1 MRYPKDLQP
10 GGQIGFPAPSCG
22 NGYEPYLSAFNNG
35 LKNFEKL
42 GYKVNP
48 GPNAYKQDGI
58 GISTIPGDCGKE
70 LTDMYL
76 DEANDVLISC
86 AGGELMCEILEY
98 VDFDKIKAANPKWYM
113 GFSDNTNMTYLL
125 ATICDTASI
134 YGPCASSFGMEPWHE
149 AIQDALD
156 LLTGKKRIMQSY
168 GLWEKDSFKDETH
181 PLEPYNVTEP
191 LEMKVY
197 DKGELIMDPAATAT
211 KIQME
216 GRLLGGCMD
225 CLVNLLGTEFDHTK
239 GFLEKYEEDGI
250 IWFLEACDLNV
261 FSIRR
266 AMWQMEKAGWFQHV
280 KGFLFGRPANGDFV
294 WTLDRY
300 QAVLKVAAKY
310 NVPVIMDMDIGHMS
324 PMMPLVVGSMA
335 KVELE
340 GNNVNIVMEYS

>member
-1 MRYPKDLQP
+1 MRYPKDLMP

-22 NGYEPYLSAFNNG
+22 NGYEPYFSAFNNG
-35 LKNFEKL
+35 LEKL
-42 GYKVNP
+42 KNLGYRVNP

-58 GISTIPGDCGKE
+58 GISTIPEDCGRE

-76 DEANDVLISC
+76 DPANDVLISC

-98 VDFDKIKAANPKWYM
+98 VDFEKIKAAPPKWYM
-113 GFSDNTNMTYLL
+113 GFSDNTNMTYLQ

-134 YGPCASSFGMEPWHE
+134 YGPCAPSFGMEPWHE
-149 AIQDALD
+149 SIQDALD
-156 LLTGKKRIMQSY
+156 LLTGQKKAMQSY
-168 GLWEKDSFKDETH
+168 PLWEKESVKDEQR

-191 LEMKVY
+191 LDMKVY
-197 DKGELIMDPAATAT
+197 TEGELIMDPQAAGTRV
-211 KIQME
+211 QME
-216 GRLLGGCMD
+216 GRLIGGCMD
-225 CLVNLLGTEFDHTK
+225 CLVNLLGTEFDHTRE
-239 GFLEKYEEDGI
+239 FLEKYKEDGF

-266 AMWQMEKAGWFQHV
+266 AMWQMEKAGWFQYV

-310 NVPVIMDMDIGHMS
+310 HVPVIMDMDIGHMS

-335 KVELE
+335 EVELE
-340 GNNVNIVMEYS
+340 GNSVQITMRYE

>member
-1 MRYPKDLQP
+1 MRYPKDLQA

-22 NGYEPYLSAFNNG
+22 NGYEPYFSAFNNA
-35 LKNFEKL
+35 LKNFTNL

-58 GISTIPGDCGKE
+58 GISTIPEDCGAE

-76 DEANDVLISC
+76 DEVNDVLISC

-98 VDFDKIKAANPKWYM
+98 VDFEKINATQPKWYM

-134 YGPCASSFGMEPWHE
+134 YGPCASSFGMEPWHDS
-149 AIQDALD
+149 IQDALD
-156 LLTGKKRIMQSY
+156 LLTGKKRVMHNY
-168 GLWEKDSFKDETH
+168 DLWEKESVKDEDH
-181 PLEPYNVTEP
+181 PLQPYNVTEP

-197 DKGELIMDPAATAT
+197 DQGELIMDPAAAQT
-211 KIQME
+211 KVEME

-225 CLVNLLGTEFDHTK
+225 CLVNLLGTEFDHTID
-239 GFLEKYEEDGI
+239 FLEKYKEDGI
-250 IWFLEACDLNV
+250 VWFLEACDLNV

-266 AMWQMEKAGWFQHV
+266 AMWQMEKAGWFKYV

-324 PMMPLVVGSMA
+324 PMMPLVVGSMV
-335 KVELE
+335 KVELD
-340 GNNVNIVMEYS
+340 GNEVSIAMEYK